1 MVAVTAFTLLLSAIA
16 VIGGPSLSLEV
27 EGATSVKNI
36 ENFKVNTVITNVGD
50 QPVRILNDPY
60 GTLSKLPT
68 NTFTITNSDGVRGEF
83 IGVKAKYVPKV
94 AADAGAFTT
103 LLAGASV
110 TVTHDLSEAYN
121 LTITGDGTYEV
132 EPTNLF
138 HVVDGSGEISSVRAK
153 VSKIYRSL
161 VSGRLAKARRVT
173 TPQRRALYMGCSA
186 AQQSALVS
194 AAAAAQSYAS
204 NTRNYLSGISSST
217 DRYATWFGTYTSTR
231 KRTVQAIF
239 NAVST
244 NVFSSFTYDCTC
256 TDPDVYAY
264 VYGDI
269 FGVMH
274 LCGAFWTSPVSGA
287 DSMGGTMIHEASHYN
302 RNGGTDD
309 IVYGRPDAM
318 ELARTTPAS
327 AIRNADNYE
336 FFAENVPA
344 LA

>member
-1 MVAVTAFTLLLSAIA
+1 MVAATALTLLLSAIA

-27 EGATSVKNI
+27 EGATSVENI
-36 ENFKVNTVITNVGD
+36 ENFKVNTIITNVGN

-68 NTFTITNSDGVRGEF
+68 NTFTITNSEGVRGEF

-94 AADAGAFTT
+94 AAEAGAFTT

-153 VSKIYRSL
+153 ASKIYRSL
-161 VSGRLAKARRVT
+161 VSGRLAKARKVT

-204 NTRNYLSGISSST
+204 NTKNYLSGISSST
-217 DRYATWFGTYTSTR
+217 DRYVTWFGTYTSTR

-244 NVFSSFTYDCTC
+244 NVFSSFTYDCGTC
-256 TDPDVYAY
+256 TDPNVYAY

-269 FGVMH
+269 
-274 LCGAFWTSPVSGA
+274 L
-287 DSMGGTMIHEASHYN
+287 MGGTMIHEASHYN